1 MTGGWAMHLAELAH
15 AKVNLSLDI
24 LGRRADGYH
33 DLLTVFQSLRLHDRL
48 LVSKRDDEKISLTC
62 DDPLLPAGPENLVWR
77 AADLLKSHYKIN
89 CGVHIAIQKNIPVA
103 AGLGGGSSDAAAVLR
118 ALVRLWQLPSERDV
132 LTNLAAGIGADV
144 PFCLEGGTA
153 LGRGRGDIIEHLPP
167 CPHFY
172 VVLANPGF
180 AVPTAAVYKAFRMD
194 DIRQHPDTDGICRAI
209 AGGDRD
215 LIGSNL
221 ANVLE
226 TATFRLYPRVRFL
239 KEKMKP
245 AGFTLMSGSG
255 PTVFSLLKNKNDA
268 EKLYKFLLAE
278 GIKSWLTETV
288 AENKTE
294 VTVGD

>member
-1 MTGGWAMHLAELAH
+1 MHLAELAH

-33 DLLTVFQSLRLHDRL
+33 DLLTVFQSLRLHDKL
-48 LVSKRDDEKISLTC
+48 LVTERDDEMISLTC
-62 DDPLLPAGPENLVWR
+62 DDPLVPVGPENLVWR
-77 AADLLKSHYKIN
+77 AADLLKSHYGIN

-118 ALVRLWQLPSERDV
+118 ALVRLWRLPPERDV
-132 LTNLAAGIGADV
+132 LYNLAAGIGADV
-144 PFCLEGGTA
+144 PFCLEGGTS

-194 DIRQHPDTDGICRAI
+194 DIDRHPDTAGICRAI

-215 LIGSNL
+215 LIGSSL

-226 TATFRLYPRVRFL
+226 TATFRLYPRVRVL

-255 PTVFSLLKNKNDA
+255 PTVFSLFKNKNDG
-268 EKLYKFLLAE
+268 EKLFKFLLAE
-278 GIKSWLTETV
+278 GINAWFTETV
-288 AENKTE
+288 TDNRRR
-294 VTVGD
+294 